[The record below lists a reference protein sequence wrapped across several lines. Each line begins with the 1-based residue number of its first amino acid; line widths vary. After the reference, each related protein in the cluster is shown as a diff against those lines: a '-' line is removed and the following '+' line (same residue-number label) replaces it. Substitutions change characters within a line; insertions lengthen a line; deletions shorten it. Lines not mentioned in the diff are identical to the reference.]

1 MLFPLAKV
9 WWRCKRQS
17 SWQLWRLG
25 CMRPWI
31 SLEDSWVEDHGLFL
45 PFKSMAIAKSSSWRS
60 WFLDFICALYVF
72 CSVSRKYM
80 VLEDCL
86 LLNPPTLWP
95 IDVQESSWVQ
105 SLAQWL
111 WLQGRGVEVDAIAVQ
126 SVLTSCRRPGAFTG
140 DLGLQCNICN
150 ICI

>member
-1 MLFPLAKV
+1 MLFPWPKV

-31 SLEDSWVEDHGLFL
+31 SLEDSWVEDHHLFL

-80 VLEDCL
+80 VVLEDCL
-86 LLNPPTLWP
+86 LLNPPKLWR

-111 WLQGRGVEVDAIAVQ
+111 WLQGRRGGGRCDCSPECAHKLQETRGVYRG
-126 SVLTSCRRPGAFTG
+126 SGFTM
-140 DLGLQCNICN
+140 
-150 ICI
+150 